1 MDTRRLGDSG
11 LRVSPICLGTML
23 FGGQTDEEEAA
34 RLVDAARAAGV
45 NFIDTADAYGGGE
58 SERVTGSLIAQDRD
72 NWVLATKLG
81 NPYGEGPNQ
90 RGSGR
95 KAIMQAVDGSLS
107 RLGTDYVDILYLHYN
122 TPLDETLGALAD
134 VIGRGKVRYFG
145 VSNFAAWRIAEV
157 VHTCADMG
165 LIKPVVC
172 QPNYSAVNRLPEA
185 EILPCCGHFGI
196 GVAPY
201 SPLARGI
208 LTGKYKPGAEPPQ
221 ETRAGRKD
229 PRMMEAE
236 WRPESLEIART
247 FAARAEERDMTGSQY
262 AINWLLNNELVSS
275 VILGPRT
282 LAQWKDN
289 LGALAHDW
297 TAEDEAFVDSLVPP
311 GHLSTPG
318 FTDPRYPVRGR
329 WRRVQPAR

>member
-107 RLGTDYVDILYLHYN
+107 RLGTDYVDILYLHIDDYN

-196 GVAPY
+196 GVA
-201 SPLARGI
+201 L
-208 LTGKYKPGAEPPQ
+208 
-221 ETRAGRKD
+221 
-229 PRMMEAE
+229 
-236 WRPESLEIART
+236 
-247 FAARAEERDMTGSQY
+247 
-262 AINWLLNNELVSS
+262 
-275 VILGPRT
+275 
-282 LAQWKDN
+282 
-289 LGALAHDW
+289 
-297 TAEDEAFVDSLVPP
+297 
-311 GHLSTPG
+311 
-318 FTDPRYPVRGR
+318 
-329 WRRVQPAR
+329 

>member
-1 MDTRRLGDSG
+1 MEMRRLGDSG
-11 LRVSPICLGTML
+11 LRVSPFCLGTML
-23 FGGQTDEEEAA
+23 FGGQTAEAEAA
-34 RLVDAARAAGV
+34 RMVDAARAAGI
-45 NFIDTADAYGGGE
+45 NFIDTADVYGGGV
-58 SERVTGSLIAQDRD
+58 SERVTGKLIARDRD
-72 NWVLATKLG
+72 DWVLATKLG
-81 NPYGEGPNQ
+81 NPSGKGPNQ

-95 KAIMQAVDGSLS
+95 RAIMQAVDGSLS
-107 RLGTDYVDILYLHYN
+107 RLGTDYIDILYLHIDDYN

-134 VIGRGKVRYFG
+134 VIGRGKVHYFG

-165 LIKPVVC
+165 LLKPVVC

-185 EILPCCGHFGI
+185 EILACCAHFGI

-208 LTGKYKPGAEPPQ
+208 LTGKYKPGAAPPQ
-221 ETRAGRKD
+221 ETRAGRND

-236 WRPESLEIART
+236 WRPESLEIAQK
-247 FAARAEERDMTGSQY
+247 FAARAGERGMTGSQF

-282 LAQWKDN
+282 LEQWQDN

-297 TAEDEAFVDSLVPP
+297 TAEDEAFADSLVPP

-318 FTDPRYPVRGR
+318 FTDPKYPVRGR
-329 WRRVQPAR
+329 WGRV